1 MQMHKDTTSLTFIMW
16 GGGTEVEAR
25 EGAEWGRVVEVVKAE
40 TLMELLWEAEEEEEE
55 EMAWKGPFNYSCS
68 SLHTDTIIHHS
79 EREAAKCWRFI
90 RTLTF
95 QHKK

>member
-1 MQMHKDTTSLTFIMW
+1 MQMHKDATSLTLIMW
-16 GGGTEVEAR
+16 GGRAEVEAR

-40 TLMELLWEAEEEEEE
+40 TLMELLWEDEEEEEK

-68 SLHTDTIIHHS
+68 SLHTDSIIHHS
-79 EREAAKCWRFI
+79 EHEAAKCWRFI
-90 RTLTF
+90 RTLPF